1 MQSGKGGEEQIFLI
15 FGDEP
20 LLDILELQMKIKT
33 KVLGVFISS
42 FKTYTRYF
50 GVADEKK
57 KIEKEAVAY

>member
-1 MQSGKGGEEQIFLI
+1 
-15 FGDEP
+15 
-20 LLDILELQMKIKT
+20 MKIKT